1 MIIFHEGLPGSGKSY
16 EALVKHII
24 PSLEKG
30 RKVYAR
36 LNGFNYEKVS
46 ELTGKTV
53 EELEILYTEITEEQV
68 LTVYDIVENDSL
80 LVLDELQNF
89 FPSGRQKLSDEMT
102 RFIAEHRHRGMDII
116 CMGQALADV
125 HTTWKRRTERKIS
138 FLKLSMVGMDS
149 KYKWEMYQGSING
162 VKGDVVFK
170 KIKSGVE
177 KYDSK
182 YFGSYLSHQLTTDNT
197 DVYSDDRV
205 NIFKTKQFMVYI
217 PIFIFVIA
225 FAIYFLTSFFNGETQ
240 IVNTKSKEP
249 SNGPV
254 ANVQNQDG
262 LEVKHLNKKVN
273 EKSTLS
279 PITHYGLTKVLAEEV
294 SNFFIREYKM
304 NITGL
309 RLPIVIGPGLNY
321 RGVASGVS
329 DMANATKEKRD
340 IIVDMPD
347 TPLDII
353 YVKDVPEIFVKLIN
367 SKLILKNIYNA
378 PSYRTYADQIANHF
392 NKHTNTSNVKINN
405 IGSGT
410 TYPKMQANSFQKD
423 IKYSLKYTLEKS
435 IKDWINEL

>member
-53 EELEILYTEITEEQV
+53 EELESLYTEITEEQV

-205 NIFKTKQFMVYI
+205 NIFKSKQFIFYL
-217 PIFIFVIA
+217 PIFLAVIA
-225 FAIYFLTSFFNGETQ
+225 FAIYFLTSFFNGDTQ

-254 ANVQNQDG
+254 AKVEKQQIATTGELNQAPQKKPKPKPSTDPYQRLRDTIQNNNAMITYEEIYRDRIADLLVVVESASKQVIDTFTRDELLMLG
-262 LEVKHLNKKVN
+262 YRLKK
-273 EKSTLS
+273 T
-279 PITHYGLTKVLAEEV
+279 
-294 SNFFIREYKM
+294 
-304 NITGL
+304 
-309 RLPIVIGPGLNY
+309 RLGIEGY
-321 RGVASGVS
+321 RGKDLAVVFRYKPTQQYF
-329 DMANATKEKRD
+329 DNQ
-340 IIVDMPD
+340 VPD
-347 TPLDII
+347 EQYHDL
-353 YVKDVPEIFVKLIN
+353 Y
-367 SKLILKNIYNA
+367 S
-378 PSYRTYADQIANHF
+378 
-392 NKHTNTSNVKINN
+392 SN
-405 IGSGT
+405 
-410 TYPKMQANSFQKD
+410 
-423 IKYSLKYTLEKS
+423 
-435 IKDWINEL
+435 

>member
-53 EELEILYTEITEEQV
+53 EELESLYTEITEEQV

-205 NIFKTKQFMVYI
+205 NIFKTKQFMFYI
-217 PIFIFVIA
+217 PIFICVIA
-225 FAIYFLTSFFNGETQ
+225 FAIYFLTSFFNGDTQ

-254 ANVQNQDG
+254 ANVQNEDA
-262 LEVKHLNKKVN
+262 LEAKYLNKKFN
-273 EKSTLS
+273 EKSKPKPKPSTDPYQRLRDLIQNNNAM
-279 PITHYGLTKVLAEEV
+279 ITYEEIYRDRIADLLV
-294 SNFFIREYKM
+294 VVESTSKQVIDTFTRDELLMLGY
-304 NITGL
+304 
-309 RLPIVIGPGLNY
+309 RLKKTRLGIEGY
-321 RGVASGVS
+321 RGKDLAVVFRYKPTQQYF
-329 DMANATKEKRD
+329 DNQ
-340 IIVDMPD
+340 VPD
-347 TPLDII
+347 EQYHDL
-353 YVKDVPEIFVKLIN
+353 Y
-367 SKLILKNIYNA
+367 
-378 PSYRTYADQIANHF
+378 
-392 NKHTNTSNVKINN
+392 TSN
-405 IGSGT
+405 
-410 TYPKMQANSFQKD
+410 
-423 IKYSLKYTLEKS
+423 
-435 IKDWINEL
+435 

>member
-53 EELEILYTEITEEQV
+53 QELEALYTEITEEQV

-205 NIFKTKQFMVYI
+205 NIFKTKQFMLYI
-217 PIFIFVIA
+217 PIFIGVIA

-240 IVNTKSKEP
+240 IVNTKAKEP
-249 SNGPV
+249 SNGPAV
-254 ANVQNQDG
+254 KVEKQQTVTTGELNQPTQ
-262 LEVKHLNKKVN
+262 KKS
-273 EKSTLS
+273 KPKPSTD
-279 PITHYGLTKVLAEEV
+279 PYQ
-294 SNFFIREYKM
+294 
-304 NITGL
+304 
-309 RLPIVIGPGLNY
+309 RL
-321 RGVASGVS
+321 
-329 DMANATKEKRD
+329 RD
-340 IIVDMPD
+340 IIQNNNSMITYEEIYRDRIADLLVVVESTSKQVIDTFTRDELLMLGYRLKKTRLGIEGFIGKDLAVVFRYKPTQQYFDNQVPD
-347 TPLDII
+347 EQYHDL
-353 YVKDVPEIFVKLIN
+353 
-367 SKLILKNIYNA
+367 
-378 PSYRTYADQIANHF
+378 
-392 NKHTNTSNVKINN
+392 
-405 IGSGT
+405 
-410 TYPKMQANSFQKD
+410 
-423 IKYSLKYTLEKS
+423 YSQ
-435 IKDWINEL
+435 N

>member
-53 EELEILYTEITEEQV
+53 EELESLYTEITEEQV

-205 NIFKTKQFMVYI
+205 NIFKTKQFMLYI
-217 PIFIFVIA
+217 PIFIGVIA
-225 FAIYFLTSFFNGETQ
+225 FAIYFLTSFFNGDTQ
-240 IVNTKSKEP
+240 IVNTKAKEP
-249 SNGPV
+249 INGPAV
-254 ANVQNQDG
+254 KVEKQQTVTTGELNQPTQ
-262 LEVKHLNKKVN
+262 KKS
-273 EKSTLS
+273 KPKPSTD
-279 PITHYGLTKVLAEEV
+279 PYQ
-294 SNFFIREYKM
+294 
-304 NITGL
+304 
-309 RLPIVIGPGLNY
+309 RL
-321 RGVASGVS
+321 
-329 DMANATKEKRD
+329 RD
-340 IIVDMPD
+340 IIQNNNSMITYEEIYRDRIADLLVVVESTSKQVIDTFTRDELLMLGYRLKKTRLGIEGFIGKDLAVVFRYKPTQQYFDNQVPD
-347 TPLDII
+347 EQYHDL
-353 YVKDVPEIFVKLIN
+353 
-367 SKLILKNIYNA
+367 
-378 PSYRTYADQIANHF
+378 
-392 NKHTNTSNVKINN
+392 
-405 IGSGT
+405 
-410 TYPKMQANSFQKD
+410 
-423 IKYSLKYTLEKS
+423 YSQ
-435 IKDWINEL
+435 N

>member
-53 EELEILYTEITEEQV
+53 EELESLYTEITEEQV

-205 NIFKTKQFMVYI
+205 NIFKSKQFILYL
-217 PIFIFVIA
+217 PIFLAVIA
-225 FAIYFLTSFFNGETQ
+225 FAIYFLTSFFNGDTQ

-249 SNGPV
+249 SNGSV
-254 ANVQNQDG
+254 AKVEKQQIATTGELNQSPQKKPKPKPSTDPYQRLRDTIQNNNAMITYEEIYRDRIADLLVVVESASKQVIDTFTRDELLMLG
-262 LEVKHLNKKVN
+262 YRLKK
-273 EKSTLS
+273 T
-279 PITHYGLTKVLAEEV
+279 
-294 SNFFIREYKM
+294 
-304 NITGL
+304 
-309 RLPIVIGPGLNY
+309 RLGIEGY
-321 RGVASGVS
+321 RGKDLAVVFRYKPTQQYF
-329 DMANATKEKRD
+329 DNQ
-340 IIVDMPD
+340 VPD
-347 TPLDII
+347 EQYHDL
-353 YVKDVPEIFVKLIN
+353 Y
-367 SKLILKNIYNA
+367 S
-378 PSYRTYADQIANHF
+378 
-392 NKHTNTSNVKINN
+392 SN
-405 IGSGT
+405 
-410 TYPKMQANSFQKD
+410 
-423 IKYSLKYTLEKS
+423 
-435 IKDWINEL
+435 